1 MTSLEIFAT
10 LACAKFPNYNKLK
23 AEISRWTRAKTVS
36 VDYFIYFTYID
47 FVQFMEDKSD
57 SLKQSMDL
65 SVIGYE
71 EEDTTVQGTY
81 KIL

>member
-1 MTSLEIFAT
+1 
-10 LACAKFPNYNKLK
+10 
-23 AEISRWTRAKTVS
+23 
-36 VDYFIYFTYID
+36 
-47 FVQFMEDKSD
+47 MEDKSD

>member
-1 MTSLEIFAT
+1 MLN
-10 LACAKFPNYNKLK
+10 FPITTNSKLK
-23 AEISRWTRAKTVS
+23 FQDELARKLSLSTILFILPIS
-36 VDYFIYFTYID
+36 ID

-71 EEDTTVQGTY
+71 EEDITVQGTY